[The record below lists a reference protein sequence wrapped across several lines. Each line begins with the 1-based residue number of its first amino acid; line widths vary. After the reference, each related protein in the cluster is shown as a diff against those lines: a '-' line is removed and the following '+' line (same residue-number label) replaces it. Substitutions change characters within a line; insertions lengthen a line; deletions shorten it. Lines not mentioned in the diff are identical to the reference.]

1 MKKRYQQIS
10 FLILLLCIAPITKAQ
25 ESKEAWS
32 LRECIDFAINHN
44 LSIKQ
49 AGNTITQ
56 RELRKETTKWSR
68 LPNLNANASQNWNW
82 GRSASP
88 IDNTYTD
95 IRTSG
100 ANFGVSTNIP
110 LFTGLELPNQY
121 ALAKL
126 DLEASVAD
134 LEKAKEDLSVRVTT
148 LYFQVL
154 FNEEIEGVAKRQVEL
169 SREQLL
175 RGEAEFNLE
184 KIAKADLAELKA
196 RVEQDVLRYVQAQNN
211 TQLAL
216 LELTQLLELESPLNF
231 KVKPIQEDV
240 HFGAL
245 TPPGEL
251 YQEALLFK
259 PEIKAST
266 YRLEG
271 AMKSIRIAKSGYLPK
286 VSFGASLGTGYYTV
300 QGRESEAFRRQLSNN
315 FSKAL
320 GFSISIPIFNRL
332 STYNQ
337 VRMAKVDFNN
347 QLLAL
352 DIKKKELY
360 KEIQQAW
367 YNAVASESKFRASKT
382 SLQANQESFLLVK
395 EKYELGRSNNLEF
408 NEAKLNLMK
417 AESDMIQA
425 KYDYLFR
432 EKLLDF
438 YKGIPIE

>member
-1 MKKRYQQIS
+1 
-10 FLILLLCIAPITKAQ
+10 
-25 ESKEAWS
+25 
-32 LRECIDFAINHN
+32 
-44 LSIKQ
+44 
-49 AGNTITQ
+49 
-56 RELRKETTKWSR
+56 
-68 LPNLNANASQNWNW
+68 
-82 GRSASP
+82 
-88 IDNTYTD
+88 
-95 IRTSG
+95 
-100 ANFGVSTNIP
+100 
-110 LFTGLELPNQY
+110 
-121 ALAKL
+121 
-126 DLEASVAD
+126 
-134 LEKAKEDLSVRVTT
+134 
-148 LYFQVL
+148 
-154 FNEEIEGVAKRQVEL
+154 
-169 SREQLL
+169 
-175 RGEAEFNLE
+175 
-184 KIAKADLAELKA
+184 
-196 RVEQDVLRYVQAQNN
+196 
-211 TQLAL
+211 
-216 LELTQLLELESPLNF
+216 
-231 KVKPIQEDV
+231 
-240 HFGAL
+240 
-245 TPPGEL
+245 
-251 YQEALLFK
+251 
-259 PEIKAST
+259 
-266 YRLEG
+266 
-271 AMKSIRIAKSGYLPK
+271 MKSIRIAKSGYLPK